1 MFLKYVSDAFATQRA
16 RLGARTREEGS
27 DWFTQDEEECE
38 EILEDRDEYVADN
51 VFWVP
56 RESRWEA
63 LLALGSQPDLGVQID
78 RALDRVEQ
86 ENPPLKGV
94 LPKVYAR
101 AAMSPETLGRL
112 VSIVARIGFGD
123 DPEVARDV
131 LGRVYEYFIKEF
143 ARSEGHRGGEFY
155 TPGNVVR
162 LLVKMLQPYS
172 GRILDPAC
180 GSSGMFIQSAK
191 FIRAHAGRPE
201 ELAIYGQEKN
211 QATWRIGQM
220 NLAIH
225 GLAGRVALG
234 DSLLDDQHPTLKADF
249 VIANPPFNQKK
260 WGVGQVAQD
269 ARWKW
274 GVPPDGNANYAW
286 IQHFASHLAPDGR
299 AGFVLANGSL
309 TSSQSGEGTIR
320 EQLIRDDLVDCVVAL
335 PGQLFYTTG
344 IPVCLWFL
352 DRNKASA
359 GERDR
364 RGETLFIDARAMG
377 QKISRTQIELSD
389 EEIGRLVGTYA
400 AWRGQE
406 GAGGYA
412 DTPGST
418 AGRRRR
424 RAVPSSSSSPTA
436 WPAGRSSTSS
446 RSRASSAP
454 RSACSPTSSS
464 TTSAAGSPSPSCR
477 SRCCASS
484 CGARSARAWP
494 RTAPR
499 PSASR
504 TSCRRSL
511 SATTPSRSPPPRSSR
526 SWSSWPRSCAPSA
539 SATRSSACPPRRRP
553 STTSWPRAARAGW
566 RTRGSRRSPPRSS
579 VRSARTSRSTGPSG
593 GTWRPGSGGG
603 SSGCFAGTRSP
614 WAVVAAVG
622 WKT

>member
-1 MFLKYVSDAFATQRA
+1 VFLKYVSDAFATQRA

-27 DWFTQDEEECE
+27 DWFTQDEEERE

-162 LLVKMLQPYS
+162 LLVEMLQPYS

-249 VIANPPFNQKK
+249 VVANPPFNQKK

-286 IQHFASHLAPDGR
+286 IQHFANHLAPDGR

-406 GAGGYA
+406 GAGGYT
-412 DTPGST
+412 DTLGFCAGVDLAAIEQAAFTLSPGRYVGAPEEEEDEVAFEERMAELVKNLEAEMAENERL
-418 AGRRRR
+418 AGEVR
-424 RAVPSSSSSPTA
+424 RAL
-436 WPAGRSSTSS
+436 
-446 RSRASSAP
+446 
-454 RSACSPTSSS
+454 
-464 TTSAAGSPSPSCR
+464 
-477 SRCCASS
+477 
-484 CGARSARAWP
+484 ARV
-494 RTAPR
+494 
-499 PSASR
+499 
-504 TSCRRSL
+504 
-511 SATTPSRSPPPRSSR
+511 
-526 SWSSWPRSCAPSA
+526 
-539 SATRSSACPPRRRP
+539 
-553 STTSWPRAARAGW
+553 GY
-566 RTRGSRRSPPRSS
+566 
-579 VRSARTSRSTGPSG
+579 G
-593 GTWRPGSGGG
+593 G
-603 SSGCFAGTRSP
+603 
-614 WAVVAAVG
+614 
-622 WKT
+622 